1 MVHSDPRVPGDV
13 GGELSPTAQWSL
25 VAGLV
30 MACFLVAGL
39 AVSEAGDDRLSLPE
53 AVALGALEGAT
64 EYLPV
69 SSTAHLVVAQE
80 LLGLRSTPASR
91 DAADAYAVVVQVGA
105 IAAVVGLYRRR
116 IRTLTRGLVGR
127 DLAGRHLLNCL
138 VVAFA
143 PAAVVGLVAGDLVQ
157 RHLFGPWPIVAA
169 WIIGGAALISP
180 RVRATRGATR
190 LEELSLP
197 AAAAIGAAQVLA
209 MWPGTSRSLVTIIAA
224 LAVGLTLRA
233 AVEFSFLLGLVT
245 LTAATAYESVT
256 DGQRIVET
264 FGPTSALIGIVVAF
278 GAAWV
283 SMSWMVGYLQDRSLA
298 PFGWYRITAAAL
310 LASLIVLTDLL

>member
-1 MVHSDPRVPGDV
+1 
-13 GGELSPTAQWSL
+13 
-25 VAGLV
+25 
-30 MACFLVAGL
+30 
-39 AVSEAGDDRLSLPE
+39 
-53 AVALGALEGAT
+53 
-64 EYLPV
+64 
-69 SSTAHLVVAQE
+69 
-80 LLGLRSTPASR
+80 
-91 DAADAYAVVVQVGA
+91 
-105 IAAVVGLYRRR
+105 
-116 IRTLTRGLVGR
+116 
-127 DLAGRHLLNCL
+127 
-138 VVAFA
+138 
-143 PAAVVGLVAGDLVQ
+143 
-157 RHLFGPWPIVAA
+157 
-169 WIIGGAALISP
+169 
-180 RVRATRGATR
+180 
-190 LEELSLP
+190 
-197 AAAAIGAAQVLA
+197 

-310 LASLIVLTDLL
+310 LASLIVLTDLF